1 VQFPFAVA
9 INFDG
14 AFGGRM
20 RISSLILSSMIF
32 ITFLPSA
39 NAEGLA
45 PESRQEFQRIYG
57 LSPGAQTSPQ
67 LTQPAQATPR
77 NGLQTQSAEEFK
89 RVFGQNALSG
99 SVALQ
104 NLSTPETINSTN
116 LCGVVDSA
124 DKRKYIILWHLI
136 SLDLTALDHRALI
149 GNSPNTYHQQ
159 FGPARAARA
168 LALIHQGIFEAA
180 NAFDRKFVS
189 TLGAWDA
196 GPTGN
201 ASQDAAIVEAAY
213 QISAWL
219 YPGLNDQ
226 PADATDPSNTKG
238 QFSLAA
244 YYICSMNSIA
254 DDSQRKAGMDI
265 GRSIAGKIMSERSH
279 DGAERQEPIWN
290 REFVPRRPP
299 GGADYAFLQW
309 QVDPV
314 SSLQTALG
322 AYWGEVKPF
331 ALTSGFQ
338 FRIAEKN
345 APAAVVAKLNGAY
358 AKLPSFVAVQKDGRE
373 TRMDPSGKI
382 TQPSPG
388 GDGVLIAQ
396 FWAYDGTA
404 NLCAPARLYNQIAAA
419 VLRQIETNPGD
430 GYGAIDVTSVT
441 DVARFYAMIN
451 MAMADAAIAAWDS
464 KYHFQ
469 FPRPVTYVRALDE
482 SEAMKM
488 GKPVTT
494 KWFPLGAQVT
504 NSDQPFNITPPFPS
518 YPSGHAVF
526 GGALFGELRQ
536 FMKPSAKFK
545 FKSDEFNGKNKDVFN
560 YVRCSPDDKL
570 TDPKVCND
578 RDLMLDCAERE
589 NADSRVFM
597 GVHWVFDADD
607 GIAMG
612 NKVAS
617 HAYRHLMR
625 PLDAQGQPVDP
636 PIRTFSVTPATKE
649 RKDLLCPA
657 ITNLPAGWD
666 DSDPTKGFGKLTIE
680 TVP

>member
-1 VQFPFAVA
+1 MRFALFAV
-9 INFDG
+9 
-14 AFGGRM
+14 
-20 RISSLILSSMIF
+20 SLLIAMDLF
-32 ITFLPSA
+32 VVVR
-39 NAEGLA
+39 AEGLA

-57 LSPGAQTSPQ
+57 SSPGALTSPA
-67 LTQPAQATPR
+67 LPQPGQAAQR
-77 NGLQTQSAEEFK
+77 SGLQTQSAAELK
-89 RVFGQNALSG
+89 RVFGQNVLSG

-104 NLSTPETINSTN
+104 TLSTPQTINSAD
-116 LCGVVDSA
+116 LCGVVDSS
-124 DKRKYIILWHLI
+124 DKRKYVILWHLI

-159 FGPARAARA
+159 FGPARASRA
-168 LALIHQGIFEAA
+168 LALIHQAIFEAA

-189 TLGAWDA
+189 TLSGWDS
-196 GPTGN
+196 GPTSN

-226 PADATDPSNTKG
+226 PADAADPSNTKG

-244 YYICSMNSIA
+244 YYVCSMNSIL
-254 DDSQRKAGMDI
+254 DDNQRKAGIDI
-265 GRSIAGKIMSERSH
+265 GRSVAGKIMSERSH

-322 AYWGEVKPF
+322 AYWGEVRPF
-331 ALTSGFQ
+331 VLTSGFQ
-338 FRIAEKN
+338 FRIAEKD
-345 APAAVVAKLNGAY
+345 APAGIVAQLNGAY
-358 AKLPSFVAVQKDGRE
+358 GKLPSYAAVNKDARE
-373 TRMDPSGKI
+373 TRLDPAGKI
-382 TQPSPG
+382 TQPPAG
-388 GDGVLIAQ
+388 GDGLLIAQ

-404 NLCAPARLYNQIAAA
+404 NLCAPARLYNQVAGAA
-419 VLRQIETNPGD
+419 LRQIEMNPSD
-430 GYGAIDVTSVT
+430 GYGAIDIASVT

-451 MAMADAAIAAWDS
+451 IAMADAAIAAWDS
-464 KYHFQ
+464 KFHFQ
-469 FPRPVTYVRALDE
+469 FPRPVTYIRALDE
-482 SEAMKM
+482 LDAAKM
-488 GKPVTT
+488 GKTVSA
-494 KWFPLGAQVT
+494 KWFPVGAQIT

-536 FMKPSAKFK
+536 FVKPTAKFK

-607 GIAMG
+607 GIVMG

-617 HAYRHLMR
+617 HVYRHVMR

-636 PIRTFSVTPATKE
+636 PLKTFSVTPANKE
-649 RKDLLCPA
+649 RKDLLCPGMA
-657 ITNLPAGWD
+657 NLPAGWD
-666 DSDPTKGFGKLTIE
+666 DVDATKGFGKLKIE
-680 TVP
+680 IVQ